1 MRPIVPM
8 SGPPGP
14 DIGTA
19 SGQIMSTIAIRLRT
33 GSRSALNSLLERHT
47 YTLMM
52 IPAALVLLLIVAF
65 PLAYSLWMSV
75 HEFSLG
81 ATSPPR
87 FVELNNYLQLL
98 KDSRFQQAVPRTF
111 YFMFMGVL
119 GPVVVGTVAALVF
132 SQRFRGRGI
141 LRTIYILPVMAT
153 PVSIALIWE
162 MMFHPQLGVLN
173 YLLGLVRMPP
183 QPWVFSENTVLPS
196 LAGIETWQWTPFVML
211 IVLGGLSSLPEE
223 PFEAALID
231 GASKF
236 QVIRHLTLP
245 MLWPY
250 IMVAIVLRAIDAL
263 KVFDTIYVITQGGP
277 GTASETLN
285 ILLYLQAFSFYN
297 VGFASAIVVVYF
309 LIIVAMSVGLLVVR
323 RRTSWQ

>member
-1 MRPIVPM
+1 
-8 SGPPGP
+8 
-14 DIGTA
+14 
-19 SGQIMSTIAIRLRT
+19 MSTMA
-33 GSRSALNSLLERHT
+33 SRVTARSHGALASMLERHT

-52 IPAALVLLLIVAF
+52 IPAAVVLLLIIAF
-65 PLAYSLWMSV
+65 PLAYSLWMSA
-75 HEFSLG
+75 HQFSLG

-87 FVELNNYLQLL
+87 FVGLNNYLQLL
-98 KDSRFQQAVPRTF
+98 KDSRFQEAVPRTF

-119 GPVVVGTVAALVF
+119 APVLAGTVAALVF

-141 LRTIYILPVMAT
+141 TRTIFILPVMAT

-173 YLLGLVRMPP
+173 YLLSLLRIPP
-183 QPWVFSENTVLPS
+183 QSWVFSQTTVLPS
-196 LAGIETWQWTPFVML
+196 LAGIEAWQWTPFVML

-223 PFEAALID
+223 PFEAARID
-231 GASKF
+231 GASMF
-236 QVIRHLTLP
+236 QTIWHLTLP
-245 MLWPY
+245 LLWPY

-297 VGFASAIVVVYF
+297 EGFASTIVVVYF